1 VNPQLIQIRRL
12 ETLIQVWLNLR
23 PLSFID
29 RLVSQSSLT
38 PRQVQSLASYLRVA
52 SGEIK
57 LREAASLSSQGKQK
71 GSREKPLSIGSYYRT
86 VSQAKSNIREAV
98 VTVVIALWMGMIKG
112 EDVRRLFELLS
123 SGARELS
130 EEEAE
135 RFVEILQVILARI
148 IS

>member
-1 VNPQLIQIRRL
+1 
-12 ETLIQVWLNLR
+12 
-23 PLSFID
+23 
-29 RLVSQSSLT
+29 
-38 PRQVQSLASYLRVA
+38 
-52 SGEIK
+52 
-57 LREAASLSSQGKQK
+57 
-71 GSREKPLSIGSYYRT
+71 